1 MSTSTNYRQHKKF
14 VLKMYLFV
22 NLLGENYAFE
32 KVDFNLYSLGYEM
45 LKCRHEMSST
55 FTKLK
60 VIISVI

>member
-1 MSTSTNYRQHKKF
+1 
-14 VLKMYLFV
+14 MYLFV

-32 KVDFNLYSLGYEM
+32 KVDFNLYSLGHEM
-45 LKCRHEMSST
+45 LKCRHEMLST